1 MGQRSWAKS
10 EGHNRMNERSSKRQR
25 ELLNF
30 VDGFIQGHGYG
41 PSYREIMRALGYKSV
56 STVAVHI
63 DGLMAKGYLRKR
75 DRSARSLEVVTT
87 HLDDAPINKA
97 PTPTQEK
104 WIINAVTSKF
114 DALDN
119 SQDNPELL
127 DELYVLIGALKILG
141 LDGAHLAMKTR
152 LVDYLKTQHK
162 TE

>member
-1 MGQRSWAKS
+1 MDNDRST
-10 EGHNRMNERSSKRQR
+10 KRQR

-41 PSYREIMRALGYKSV
+41 PSYREIMRALDYKSV

-87 HLDDAPINKA
+87 HLSEKPVHKT

-104 WIINAVTSKF
+104 WIVSIIADKF
-114 DALDN
+114 DELKKSYN
-119 SQDNPELL
+119 QDTL
-127 DELYVLIGALKILG
+127 DELYVLIGALKVLK
-141 LDGAHLAMKTR
+141 LDGAHISMKAR
-152 LVDYLKTQHK
+152 LMDFLKKQN
-162 TE
+162 